1 MNQVKLTQA
10 CKSLLLL
17 LEVIT
22 ILKVNNIVGNKV
34 EKKITIDLH
43 LLSSSTLFPKL
54 FFFKIEHHFQK
65 EVFEKEVYYCQTN
78 NLWQ

>member
-22 ILKVNNIVGNKV
+22 ILKVNNIVGNKA
-34 EKKITIDLH
+34 EK
-43 LLSSSTLFPKL
+43 
-54 FFFKIEHHFQK
+54 
-65 EVFEKEVYYCQTN
+65 N
-78 NLWQ
+78 NN